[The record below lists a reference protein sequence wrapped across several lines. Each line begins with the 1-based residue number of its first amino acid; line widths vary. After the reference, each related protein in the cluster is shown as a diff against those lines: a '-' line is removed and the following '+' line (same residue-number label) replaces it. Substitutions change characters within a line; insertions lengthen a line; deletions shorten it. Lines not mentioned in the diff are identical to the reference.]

1 MCGKYFFPPQND
13 GFRARAVRQWR
24 RIQRRA
30 TDEITLDPNAVT
42 SAPAVRRPARAAGAL
57 HTAYLAGYP
66 DGTIRPEAPV
76 TRAQL
81 AVILFRLAEHVPEQT
96 DAEMPD
102 VPPEHWAHGAAA
114 LACRTEVMNLQPDG
128 LFHPEQTVTGPE
140 LACALNRLTTHEAAA
155 AVWPSLKAGWETAE
169 ISFAAGNGWVMG
181 FDGET
186 FDADAPLSP
195 RAACADPQRAA
206 GPDARLARRS
216 PARDADF

>member
-1 MCGKYFFPPQND
+1 MKLRWIPMLLLLLLLS
-13 GFRARAVRQWR
+13 AV
-24 RIQRRA
+24 
-30 TDEITLDPNAVT
+30 
-42 SAPAVRRPARAAGAL
+42 PARAAGVL

-81 AVILFRLAEHVPEQT
+81 AVILFRLAEHVPEQA

-114 LACRTEVMNLQPDG
+114 LVCRTEVMNLQPDG
-128 LFHPEQTVTGPE
+128 LFHPEQAVTGPE
-140 LACALNRLTTHEAAA
+140 LACALNHARGGGCRLAVAQGRVGNRGDQLRGRKRLGHGLRRRDVRCRRAA
-155 AVWPSLKAGWETAE
+155 L
-169 ISFAAGNGWVMG
+169 
-181 FDGET
+181 
-186 FDADAPLSP
+186 P

>member
-1 MCGKYFFPPQND
+1 M
-13 GFRARAVRQWR
+13 
-24 RIQRRA
+24 
-30 TDEITLDPNAVT
+30 
-42 SAPAVRRPARAAGAL
+42 
-57 HTAYLAGYP
+57 
-66 DGTIRPEAPV
+66 
-76 TRAQL
+76 
-81 AVILFRLAEHVPEQT
+81 ILFRLAEHVPEQA

-186 FDADAPLSP
+186 FDADAPLS
-195 RAACADPQRAA
+195 RAQLAQILNALLGRTPASLDDLQLGMPIFDDNR
-206 GPDARLARRS
+206 DARAWYFLPNPGGRRHPYRRAERRVGAVGRAGMISRSEPSPLAFLRPPFFSSLFEKEKNRR
-216 PARDADF
+216 AR